1 MPAVVADQRLLMAER
16 GVGPEIGSTHRVC
29 RLEYGSAHDIARPDC
44 DRARYIGTD
53 QGADGR
59 QRDIQH
65 LRFAIYAAKQL
76 DCLAKLAGQLRRAA
90 THLASST
97 IQVSTI
103 DVGRR
108 DDDTPIDASQAL

>member
-1 MPAVVADQRLLMAER
+1 MAKR

-29 RLEYGSAHDIARPDC
+29 RLEYGSAHDVARPDC

-76 DCLAKLAGQLRRAA
+76 DSLAKLAGRLRRFT

-97 IQVSTI
+97 IHGSTL
-103 DVGRR
+103 DVGIR
-108 DDDTPIDASQAL
+108 DADTPIHVSQAL